1 MKNVRRDKA
10 HLRIFR
16 LLSPYKFR
24 LLLSLF
30 FTAVNAG
37 LSLYVPLL
45 FGRAIDHI
53 TSVGKVGF
61 DGVKTELLKAAVLI
75 VLSALGA
82 YFAGLQNQR
91 IASGVVRDLRLSAF
105 RKIHVL
111 PLKYLDSHKSGDT
124 LSRIVSDVDQFSE
137 GLSLALTQF
146 FSGVITIV
154 GTLIIL
160 IRLSP
165 AVALAVF
172 LLTPLSLLVAR
183 FISRRT
189 QKHFKE
195 QAGRRGELTALTEET
210 ISELKTVKAF
220 CKEDDKNAQ
229 FAETSRKLKNA
240 SLKAIFFSSIT
251 NPATRFV
258 NALVYAAVALTGAF
272 AVLSGGLTVG
282 LLTSVLSYANQYT
295 KPFNEIS
302 SVIAEMQNAITCVLR
317 VLELIDETEEKADAP
332 DAVTL
337 EKAGGNVEIRNMS
350 FSYSAEREFIR
361 DLNLSV
367 KKGQTVAL
375 VGETGCGKTTVIHLL
390 MRFYDVQDGAILLD
404 GVDIRHI
411 TKKSLRENIGMVLQ
425 DTWLKSASVR
435 ENLTAGAKTVSQEEI
450 VAAAKKTHAH
460 SFIKR
465 LPQGYDTVLGE
476 DGGSL
481 SQGQKQLLCITRAML
496 ADPNILILDEATSS
510 IDLATEIKVQKA
522 FAELTKGRTSFIVAH
537 RLSTVMHADLIAV
550 MDEGKIVESGTHGEL
565 LAKGGRYAKLW
576 GAV

>member
-337 EKAGGNVEIRNMS
+337 EKAAGNVEIRNMS

>member
-317 VLELIDETEEKADAP
+317 VLELIDETGEKADAP

-337 EKAGGNVEIRNMS
+337 EKAAGNVEIRNMS
-350 FSYSAEREFIR
+350 FSYSPEREFIR